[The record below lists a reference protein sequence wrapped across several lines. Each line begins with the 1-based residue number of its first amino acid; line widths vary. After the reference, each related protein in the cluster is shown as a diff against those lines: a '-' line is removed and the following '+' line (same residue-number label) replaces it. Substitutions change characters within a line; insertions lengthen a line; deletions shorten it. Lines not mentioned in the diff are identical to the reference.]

1 MRMIGVFAAAALMAS
16 PVAAQT
22 MNAEAFYQR
31 AVKLQK
37 KGPLALFSK
46 SEINALMREGQAAGK
61 AAGAREKAL
70 RASGKRSF
78 CGPDGKMRLSSDDL
92 MGSLARMGAAERSR
106 IDMTEAMHRA
116 MAVKYPCRQG

>member
-1 MRMIGVFAAAALMAS
+1 MRIIGVFVAASIIAAPA
-16 PVAAQT
+16 AAQT
-22 MNAEAFYQR
+22 MSAETFYQR

-70 RASGKRSF
+70 RATGKRSF
-78 CGPDGKMRLSSDDL
+78 CGPEGKMRLSSDDL
-92 MGSLARMGAAERSR
+92 MGSLARMSAAERSR
-106 IDMTEAMHRA
+106 IDMTEAMHRT
-116 MAVKYPCRQG
+116 MAAKYPCRQG